1 MNVRVRTLV
10 ASEYT
15 LQVDPEFL
23 NSVLDKD
30 AEVIETLCEQL
41 TDVDGVRE
49 VDYNVHFGSYIFINI
64 DQKRDYSTT
73 WHKIYKIIDDYIKE

>member
-41 TDVDGVRE
+41 TFLLK
-49 VDYNVHFGSYIFINI
+49 NQHLI
-64 DQKRDYSTT
+64 
-73 WHKIYKIIDDYIKE
+73 